1 MSHQKACWKGYDG
14 VDALKW
20 NLEVEPF
27 VAQWVIQM
35 EENMHKLGVREDHM
49 LFWGVVG
56 KEMCCCQLMLK
67 LQEGRDVY
75 QP

>member
-49 LFWGVVG
+49 LF
-56 KEMCCCQLMLK
+56 
-67 LQEGRDVY
+67 
-75 QP
+75 